1 MKEREAT
8 SGLREKKKREA
19 AATIVSVAKRLFAK
33 RGFDAVTVD
42 EIAREAN
49 VSRRTF
55 FRYFPTKEDVF
66 FVRRKAQLAA
76 LEAELLDAAP
86 GEAPVDAVRRAL
98 LSVASMHIAHKKDV
112 LWENALV
119 AKTPSLLAKD
129 LEWDRKATGLI
140 AAALARGEDRARARL
155 VAGAIVG
162 AIRVVVEEWVAS
174 GGERDLV
181 ADGGAALDLFAA
193 LGAPTPAAPE
203 PKKKARARLG

>member
-1 MKEREAT
+1 MKERDTT

-66 FVRRKAQLAA
+66 FVRRRAQLEA
-76 LEAELLDAAP
+76 LEAALLDTP
-86 GEAPVDAVRRAL
+86 KGEDPIRTVRRAL
-98 LSVASMHIAHKKDV
+98 LSVASMHIQQKKDV
-112 LWENALV
+112 LVDNALV

-129 LEWDRKATGLI
+129 LEWDRKATTLI
-140 AAALARGEDRARARL
+140 ADALTRGGDRARARL

-162 AIRVVVEEWVAS
+162 AIRVVVEEWVES
-174 GGERDLV
+174 GGERDLL
-181 ADGGAALDLFAA
+181 ADGGAALDLFSAVM
-193 LGAPTPAAPE
+193 APLPAAPA
-203 PKKKARARLG
+203 PKKPRAR